1 MKDFIVAI
9 DGPAGSGK
17 STISKIVAKKKG
29 FTYLDTGAMYR
40 MVTLA
45 TIKKNVNVEN
55 KEEIVDLLKNI
66 KLNIEK
72 DKFSKSANYSNTFLS
87 KDRFT
92 YQSKPSMSQD
102 KGDGERLIE
111 NQKHGVKLH
120 IFMRKFVQV
129 DKKTQDFIYLGVANS
144 VKYEGN
150 KPIKLE
156 LKLQI
161 SLEDKLFE
169 EFTKII

>member
-45 TIKKNVNVEN
+45 TIKENVNVEN
-55 KEEIVDLLKNI
+55 KEEIVELLKNI

-72 DKFSKSANYSNTFLS
+72 DKF
-87 KDRFT
+87 
-92 YQSKPSMSQD
+92 
-102 KGDGERLIE
+102 
-111 NQKHGVKLH
+111 
-120 IFMRKFVQV
+120 
-129 DKKTQDFIYLGVANS
+129 YLGNEDVSEEIRGVEVTSNVSKVAA
-144 VKYEGN
+144 
-150 KPIKLE
+150 IKEVREE
-156 LKLQI
+156 LVRLQREI
-161 SLEDKLFE
+161 SQGKNVILCGR
-169 EFTKII
+169 